1 MRRLQ
6 AAHVIGPSAYFWS
19 PPAQLAAMAGRDAHK
34 RSVVKHRTSGA
45 GARAAGKKKGGF
57 NVGATN
63 TPTGAYIGRAKKH
76 KADLIHKAKVKKAYY
91 KMLEREGGHAAAP
104 AEDAGAEAGPSE
116 PGTSATGAAA
126 AAAAPGTAAAQL
138 GRFAPEGPD
147 RDDTRQ
153 AEHARRMPAEPAPRK
168 KKLPYFYTP
177 PKKQEREAPQ
187 RTRDEALQERQWRKE
202 LWNRR
207 SPSKLGSQRKQPDLG
222 ARMEVML
229 DKIQRGQR

>member
-1 MRRLQ
+1 
-6 AAHVIGPSAYFWS
+6 
-19 PPAQLAAMAGRDAHK
+19 MAGRDAHK

-45 GARAAGKKKGGF
+45 GARVAGKKKGGF

-104 AEDAGAEAGPSE
+104 SEDAGAEDGRPE
-116 PGTSATGAAA
+116 PGTSGADAPGAPGAADA
-126 AAAAPGTAAAQL
+126 AGAAGAQL
-138 GRFAPEGPD
+138 GRFAPEDPD
-147 RDDTRQ
+147 EDESRQ
-153 AEHARRMPAEPAPRK
+153 AERARKPAEPAPRK

-187 RTRDEALQERQWRKE
+187 RTRDEALQERQRRKE

>member
-1 MRRLQ
+1 
-6 AAHVIGPSAYFWS
+6 
-19 PPAQLAAMAGRDAHK
+19 MAGRDAHK

-45 GARAAGKKKGGF
+45 GARVTGKKKGGF
-57 NVGATN
+57 HVGATN

-104 AEDAGAEAGPSE
+104 SEDADQHERAEAGPSE
-116 PGTSATGAAA
+116 PGTSAAGAADA
-126 AAAAPGTAAAQL
+126 AGAAGAQL
-138 GRFAPEGPD
+138 GRFAPEDPD
-147 RDDTRQ
+147 ENDTRQ
-153 AEHARRMPAEPAPRK
+153 AEHALRKPAEPAPRK

-187 RTRDEALQERQWRKE
+187 RTRDEALQERQRRKE

>member
-1 MRRLQ
+1 
-6 AAHVIGPSAYFWS
+6 
-19 PPAQLAAMAGRDAHK
+19 MAGRDAHK

-45 GARAAGKKKGGF
+45 GARVAGKKKGGF

-91 KMLEREGGHAAAP
+91 KMLGREGGHAAAP
-104 AEDAGAEAGPSE
+104 AEDASAEAGPSE
-116 PGTSATGAAA
+116 PGTSAAGA
-126 AAAAPGTAAAQL
+126 AAAQL
-138 GRFAPEGPD
+138 GRFAPEDPD
-147 RDDTRQ
+147 EDDSRQ
-153 AEHARRMPAEPAPRK
+153 AERAHKRAEPAPRR

-187 RTRDEALQERQWRKE
+187 RTRDEALQERQRRKE

>member
-1 MRRLQ
+1 
-6 AAHVIGPSAYFWS
+6 
-19 PPAQLAAMAGRDAHK
+19 MAGRDAHK

-45 GARAAGKKKGGF
+45 GARVSGKKKGGF

-104 AEDAGAEAGPSE
+104 AGDAGAEAGPEE
-116 PGTSATGAAA
+116 PGTSA
-126 AAAAPGTAAAQL
+126 PGTPAAQL
-138 GRFAPEGPD
+138 GRFAPEDPD
-147 RDDTRQ
+147 KDDTRQ
-153 AEHARRMPAEPAPRK
+153 AEHARRMPAEPASRK

-187 RTRDEALQERQWRKE
+187 RTRDEALQERQRRKE